1 MPAILLIDLDDT
13 LLLNPMETFIPA
25 YLNKLSEHLGNYV
38 EPSIIVKQ
46 LLRATAQMAQNKRPD
61 CTLKEIFD
69 TLFYPSLN
77 IKQEDVREAIDEF
90 YREVF
95 PELKQFTRPRP
106 GAVEFVE
113 EAITRGY
120 TIAIATNPLFPET
133 AIKQRM
139 EWAGFP
145 DDGFP
150 FAIVPSYETFHY
162 AKPDPA
168 YLAEL
173 MAKIGWPDGAV
184 VMVGNDATTD
194 IPAAI
199 GLGVDAYWAP
209 VNGADLEGD
218 ITGAVGK
225 GDIVK
230 FFDWFDKN
238 EIESGQPDYNSP
250 EALLAILR
258 STPAALDSFCR
269 EVDKKSLTKR
279 PGLDEWS
286 QTEVLC
292 HLRDVEAEVNL
303 ERVAKVLNEYNPFI
317 IGQDTDP
324 WAQQRNY
331 ICQDGLHA
339 LGTFTNL
346 RIKLVEQLE
355 HITPMEWDRPAR
367 HTILGPTTLQE
378 LIRII
383 TAHDRLHIK
392 QSLEIRRMIA
402 QDILG

>member
-1 MPAILLIDLDDT
+1 MPTTLLIDLDDT

-25 YLNKLSEHLGNYV
+25 YLKKLSEHLSDYV
-38 EPSIIVKQ
+38 EPRVIVKQ
-46 LLRATAQMAQNKRPD
+46 LLQATALMAQNKLPD
-61 CTLKEIFD
+61 RTLKEIFD
-69 TLFYPSLN
+69 SLFYPSLY
-77 IKQEDVREAIDEF
+77 IRQEDVREAIDEF
-90 YREVF
+90 YREIF
-95 PELKQFTRPRP
+95 PDLKQLTRPRP

-113 EAITRGY
+113 EAVSRGY
-120 TIAIATNPLFPET
+120 RIAIATNPLFPAT

-139 EWAGFP
+139 KWAELP

-150 FAIVPSYETFHY
+150 FTIVPSYETFHY

-184 VMVGNDATTD
+184 VMVGDDATAD

-209 VNGADLEGD
+209 VNGADLDGD
-218 ITGAVGK
+218 LYGGIGK

-238 EIESGQPDYNSP
+238 EIGSNQPDYSNP

-269 EVDKKSLTKR
+269 EVDEKSLTKKLG
-279 PGLDEWS
+279 PEEWS

-303 ERVAKVLNEYNPFI
+303 ERVDKVLYEYNPFI

-324 WAQQRNY
+324 WAEQRNY
-331 ICQDGLHA
+331 ICQDGSHA
-339 LGTFTNL
+339 LETFTNL
-346 RIKLVEQLE
+346 RIKLVERLE
-355 HITPMEWDRPAR
+355 HITPAEWDRPAR
-367 HTILGPTTLQE
+367 HTILGPTNLQE

-392 QSLEIRRMIA
+392 QSLELCREIA
-402 QDILG
+402 

>member
-1 MPAILLIDLDDT
+1 MPTTLLIDLDGT

-25 YLNKLSEHLGNYV
+25 YLKKLSEHLSNYV
-38 EPSIIVKQ
+38 EPSATVKQ

-69 TLFYPSLN
+69 SLFYPALN
-77 IKQEDVREAIDEF
+77 IRQEDVGEAIDEF
-90 YREVF
+90 YREIF
-95 PELKQFTRPRP
+95 PDLKQLTKPRP
-106 GAVEFVE
+106 GGVEFVE
-113 EAITRGY
+113 EAIARGY
-120 TIAIATNPLFPET
+120 RIAIATNPLFPET

-139 EWAGFP
+139 KWAELP
-145 DDGFP
+145 DDGYP
-150 FAIVPSYETFHY
+150 FMLVPSYETFHY

-184 VMVGNDATTD
+184 VMIGDDATAD
-194 IPAAI
+194 IPPAM
-199 GLGVDAYWAP
+199 GLGLDAYWTAVDGKEP
-209 VNGADLEGD
+209 EGKHIGA
-218 ITGAVGK
+218 IGK
-225 GDIVK
+225 GDIAK
-230 FFDWFDKN
+230 FYDWFDKN
-238 EIESGQPDYNSP
+238 EIESCQPDYNTP

-269 EVDKKSLTKR
+269 ELDEELLIKK
-279 PGLDEWS
+279 PGPNEWS

-303 ERVAKVLNEYNPFI
+303 ERVDRVLHEYNPFI

-339 LGTFTNL
+339 LRTFTEL
-346 RIKLVEQLE
+346 RIMLVEHLE
-355 HITPMEWDRPAR
+355 QITAKEWDRPAR
-367 HTILGPTTLQE
+367 HTIIGPTNLQE

-383 TAHDRLHIK
+383 TSHDRIHIK
-392 QSLEIRRMIA
+392 QSLDIRGMIA
-402 QDILG
+402 